1 MIKFEKRY
9 NGQGEVAVL
18 YSPGYGAGWST
29 WALSDDE
36 REASMYDSRIVD
48 MVLAGKA
55 SEITSEFIENLWEVE
70 HFYAGGAERLCVE
83 WIGVGNQFR
92 INEYDGF
99 ETIEINANVDWDVA

>member
-1 MIKFEKRY
+1 M
-9 NGQGEVAVL
+9 
-18 YSPGYGAGWST
+18 
-29 WALSDDE
+29 
-36 REASMYDSRIVD
+36 
-48 MVLAGKA
+48 
-55 SEITSEFIENLWEVE
+55 EFIENLWEVE